1 MKLSFL
7 ILFFLVLH
15 GTGGNTEQD
24 TKSREVRNS
33 KHQESPKDVQTAAE
47 KEPEKRTPF
56 QTQLPEILHTIAEQ
70 QKAASE
76 QNAASQK
83 SWNTPSVLVQIAL
96 VVVGALYTFFAY
108 RQWRAIH
115 HQAKIAADGIVETR
129 KAAEAA
135 QQSAGT
141 ASRHIAL
148 ISSHER
154 PWIMVKPNWL
164 LPDNEHPFGGLVEW
178 SAINVGRTPAFLTEL
193 VVVADVVPY
202 PIPDKRPDDRAPKPF
217 AKFIIPPNGT
227 HGSRT
232 GNPIDASELQKLFN
246 GTHCLVFYGRIVYR
260 DSLDNEHLTR
270 FCCYWHLEN
279 GQWLYEPV
287 GPPDWVEY
295 T

>member
-1 MKLSFL
+1 MYRPPRINSQKDPRHFKPNS
-7 ILFFLVLH
+7 
-15 GTGGNTEQD
+15 
-24 TKSREVRNS
+24 S
-33 KHQESPKDVQTAAE
+33 KHW
-47 KEPEKRTPF
+47 
-56 QTQLPEILHTIAEQ
+56 TIAEQ

-76 QNAASQK
+76 QNDASQK
-83 SWNTPSVLVQIAL
+83 SWKTPSVLVQIAL

-108 RQWRAIH
+108 MQWRAIH

-135 QQSAGT
+135 QKSAGI
-141 ASRHIAL
+141 AGRHLDL

-164 LPDNEHPFGGLVEW
+164 LPDNEHPFGGVVEW
-178 SAINVGRTPAFLTEL
+178 SAINVGRTPAFLTDL
-193 VVVADVVPY
+193 VVVTNIVSY
-202 PIPDKRPDDRAPKPF
+202 PIPEKRPYYPAPKPF
-217 AKFIIPPNGT
+217 SKFIIPPNGT
-227 HGSRT
+227 HGSRI

-246 GTHCLVFYGRIVYR
+246 GTHCLIFYGRIAYR
-260 DSLDNEHLTR
+260 DSLDDEHLTR